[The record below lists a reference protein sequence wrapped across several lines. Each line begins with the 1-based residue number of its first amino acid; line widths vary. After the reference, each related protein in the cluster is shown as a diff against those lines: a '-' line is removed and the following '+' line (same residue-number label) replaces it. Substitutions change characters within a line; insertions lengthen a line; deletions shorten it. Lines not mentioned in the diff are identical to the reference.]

1 MASRQTSNKR
11 SNKQERELKKLATQ
25 RTKEE
30 RQTELNN
37 VFNKLQELGISREF
51 VGINEFYKLA
61 EDFIAFGN
69 PMSGKIKVPA
79 INRDLHYLLNNNK
92 KHEIK
97 VLLRESM

>member
-30 RQTELNN
+30 RQTEINT
-37 VFNKLQELGISREF
+37 VFGKLTELGITREF
-51 VGINEFYKLA
+51 PGIDEFYKLA

-97 VLLRESM
+97 VLLRESI